1 MIEYINLIW
10 HEVAFI
16 RIHLHTRV
24 PNQIK
29 FYDLYVNL
37 MYLKEQENP
46 FEDIDNVTNKTC
58 VNPYPDLQ
66 DLIDKI
72 KRIFVNVKYSKDYIE
87 D

>member
-1 MIEYINLIW
+1 
-10 HEVAFI
+10 
-16 RIHLHTRV
+16 
-24 PNQIK
+24 
-29 FYDLYVNL
+29 